1 MKKIQNVL
9 ITGCSTGIGRALA
22 QELARRGCRV
32 YATARRPEVLE
43 DIASENLI
51 PLRLDVLDRRSVE
64 DALNTVVSEAGSIDM
79 LINNAG
85 VSSTAPAVEADFE
98 QLKGLV
104 DTNLTAC
111 IGITQ
116 AVFPHM
122 AAQGYGRIVN
132 VGSVV
137 GELPAP
143 FTATYC
149 ATKAAIHMFS
159 DVLRMELLPFNIE
172 VTTVQP
178 AAVSTEIETRS
189 ATGVEMFGSADS
201 RYQKYYAGIRKRF
214 EGGEKVAMSAEDF
227 AAQVAPKLLLSRAP
241 RIVSGGGNNR
251 LLRTLAKLPVSLRD
265 WLLRKEYQLS

>member
-1 MKKIQNVL
+1 MKKINNVL

-22 QELARRGCRV
+22 QQLAKQGCRV
-32 YATARRPEVLE
+32 YASARRPEVLQ

-51 PLRLDVLDRRSVE
+51 PLRLDVLDRNSVDE
-64 DALNTVVSEAGSIDM
+64 ALTRVVTEAGSIDM

-122 AAQGYGRIVN
+122 ASQGYGRIVN

-149 ATKAAIHMFS
+149 ATKAGIHMFS

-172 VTTVQP
+172 VTIVQP
-178 AAVSTEIETRS
+178 AAVSTEIESRS
-189 ATGVEMFGSADS
+189 ATGVEIFATENS
-201 RYQKYYAGIRKRF
+201 RYQKFYAGIRKRF
-214 EGGEKVAMSAEDF
+214 EGGADVAMSAEDF
-227 AAQVAPKLLLSRAP
+227 ARQITPKLLQARAP
-241 RIVSGGGNNR
+241 RIVSGGGNNQ
-251 LLRTLAKLPVSLRD
+251 LLRTLAKLPASLRD
-265 WLLRKEYQLS
+265 WLLRREYQLS